1 MLRKIFDFQALIDEL
16 IDEFFGDRWLS
27 IFPVDGL

>member
-1 MLRKIFDFQALIDEL
+1 MLRKILDLQAL

-27 IFPVDGL
+27 VWPVDGL